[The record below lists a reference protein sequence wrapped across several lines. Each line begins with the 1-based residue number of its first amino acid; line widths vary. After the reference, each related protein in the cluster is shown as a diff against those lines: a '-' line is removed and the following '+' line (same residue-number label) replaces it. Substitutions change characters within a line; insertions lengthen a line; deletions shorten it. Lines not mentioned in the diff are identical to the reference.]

1 MMTESLVKH
10 LRAASRLIAL
20 CCVTAGL
27 YFSWLAVAPL
37 ALPWPDASR
46 RWRALVFRAWA
57 RAVCR
62 IAGMRVGVRGV
73 PPRGAF
79 LLVSNHLGYMDVVAL
94 ASVSDCVFVAKSEV
108 AGWPVLGRLCRSVN
122 TIFVNR
128 RRRRSLPGV
137 IERVE
142 RALGAG
148 SGVVVF
154 AEGTSTGGASVEPFR
169 SPLLDIAARKAM
181 PVHFASLSYR
191 TPPRCPPAREA
202 VCWWGDMTFL
212 KHLYGLFALPRFD
225 AEVVFGEQPVRDGDR
240 KALARKL
247 WAAVSAQFV
256 PVV

>member
-1 MMTESLVKH
+1 MMRESLAKH

-27 YFSWLAVAPL
+27 YSSWLAVAPFVS
-37 ALPWPDASR
+37 PRPGASR
-46 RWRALVFRAWA
+46 KWRGRVFRAWA

-62 IAGMRVGVRGV
+62 IAGMRVKPAGA

-79 LLVSNHLGYMDVVAL
+79 ILVSNHLGYMDVVAL
-94 ASVSDCVFVAKSEV
+94 ASLFDCVFIAKSEV
-108 AGWPVLGRLCRSVN
+108 AAWPVVGLLCRSVN

-128 RRRRSLPGV
+128 GRRRCIPGV
-137 IERVE
+137 IKRVE
-142 RALGAG
+142 RALAGG
-148 SGVVVF
+148 SGVVLF
-154 AEGTSTGGASVEPFR
+154 AEGTSTCGASVAPFR
-169 SPLLDIAARKAM
+169 SPLLELAARKGM

-212 KHLYGLFALPRFD
+212 KHLYGLFALSRFD
-225 AEVVFGEQPVRDGDR
+225 AEVVFGEQPFVDGDR
-240 KALARKL
+240 KALAKKL

-256 PVV
+256 PVA

>member
-1 MMTESLVKH
+1 MTESLIKH
-10 LRAASRLIAL
+10 QRAASRLIAL

-46 RWRALVFRAWA
+46 RWRALIFRAWA

-108 AGWPVLGRLCRSVN
+108 AGWPVLGHLCRSVN

-128 RRRRSLPGV
+128 RRRR
-137 IERVE
+137 R
-142 RALGAG
+142 
-148 SGVVVF
+148 
-154 AEGTSTGGASVEPFR
+154 
-169 SPLLDIAARKAM
+169 
-181 PVHFASLSYR
+181 
-191 TPPRCPPAREA
+191 PPARDRARGAGASARVGRRRLRRRDEHGRRF
-202 VCWWGDMTFL
+202 CSRRSGRRSST
-212 KHLYGLFALPRFD
+212 LPR
-225 AEVVFGEQPVRDGDR
+225 AKRCPSTSRR
-240 KALARKL
+240 SATARPPG
-247 WAAVSAQFV
+247 ARPRERPSAGGAT
-256 PVV
+256 